1 MDITINDL
9 NNQGAAFLQAGDYQ
23 NAITRFA
30 AGLTSRRRQLLQS
43 PVGGRFLLVVEE
55 NRGIDYMMKKPAI
68 CHAEIDWST
77 TEHYV
82 YGHPICFPI
91 LEDCDDGMQPVALSR
106 IVMVSSIL
114 IWNCAITYHLFAL
127 KQSNNEALLQK
138 AGRFYEHGFELQKDS
153 GTGRWEYFA
162 LASLSN
168 LGSVYRALGQKE
180 KCATC
185 FYELLACL
193 SAASRTRNYVGL
205 DIDESIYEVF
215 FQSVLQSFLET
226 TPPFWRHR
234 LRN

>member
-9 NNQGAAFLQAGDYQ
+9 SNQGVAFLQAGDYR

-30 AGLTSRRRQLLQS
+30 AGLTICRRQLVQS
-43 PVGGRFLLVVEE
+43 PVGGSFLLVEE
-55 NRGIDYMMKKPAI
+55 NRGIDSMMKKPPTV
-68 CHAEIDWST
+68 HAESDWNIT
-77 TEHYV
+77 KQYV
-82 YGHPICFPI
+82 YGHPICIPI

-162 LASLSN
+162 LASLNN
-168 LGSVYRALGQKE
+168 LGNVYRALGQKE
-180 KCATC
+180 
-185 FYELLACL
+185 
-193 SAASRTRNYVGL
+193 
-205 DIDESIYEVF
+205 
-215 FQSVLQSFLET
+215 
-226 TPPFWRHR
+226 
-234 LRN
+234 